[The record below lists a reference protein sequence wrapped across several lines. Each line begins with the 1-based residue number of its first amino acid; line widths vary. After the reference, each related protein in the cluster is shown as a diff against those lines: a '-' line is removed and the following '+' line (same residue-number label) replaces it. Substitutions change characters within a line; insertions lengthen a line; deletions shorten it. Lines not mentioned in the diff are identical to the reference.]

1 MVNGQKSSQMLWN
14 HDLADGRVDIA
25 SLEGSVLAVMDG
37 WHSPAGQVFGRAA
50 VPRQRSKQARKPLDD
65 VTGPGAE

>member
-25 SLEGSVLAVMDG
+25 SLEGSVRAVMDG
-37 WHSPAGQVFGRAA
+37 WHSPAGQVFGEQQCLGSEA
-50 VPRQRSKQARKPLDD
+50 SKHASHA
-65 VTGPGAE
+65 TT